1 MNKARILSLSSTN
14 SRSHLGVQ
22 PDPSHTFSITS
33 TTHLHLSF
41 QLLETEQT
49 GMIKSHISHLPVKRV
64 IKTVLVWR
72 LSPEWQFH
80 YETWRQKMNYLFS
93 CSHVATKIFHC
104 YTVYVCVRALISHF
118 HSPVIAPPTRANP
131 RDEPRAAACMVALPL
146 MIRRRENT
154 TVSWSRTGFQSCNT
168 VSRHTTV
175 YERSQ
180 LLLICLSQSHSHYTS
195 QTAQDSRH
203 AMQIVDTAGIL
214 DAQVGCQDW
223 LQEERDVSSHFRNS
237 IHPFY
242 K

>member
-1 MNKARILSLSSTN
+1 MAVSLWN
-14 SRSHLGVQ
+14 
-22 PDPSHTFSITS
+22 
-33 TTHLHLSF
+33 
-41 QLLETEQT
+41 LETENELFVQ
-49 GMIKSHISHLPVKRV
+49 
-64 IKTVLVWR
+64 
-72 LSPEWQFH
+72 
-80 YETWRQKMNYLFS
+80 LFS
-93 CSHVATKIFHC
+93 CSHKDFSLLHRI
-104 YTVYVCVRALISHF
+104 YVCMCVRALISHF

-223 LQEERDVSSHFRNS
+223 LQEEIDVSSHFRNS